1 MAYIKVRLRTPS
13 VEGGTGSVF
22 YQVVH
27 EGHVRQVSSALRVHP
42 CDWDESRCTVRMN
55 GDCDDKVYL
64 RRVQCQLRRE
74 LERFSRIIRRLDDSG
89 LPYVPDDV
97 VREYSVYAERGA
109 LACFMEGIICDLR
122 CAGRIRTAETY
133 RSALNSFGRFM
144 ASGVGRDRGVASGV
158 LMDELDGE
166 LAAAYEGWLR
176 SGGAAPNTVSYY
188 MRILRAVYNR
198 AVHQGLTDDRHPF
211 RYVYTGVD
219 KTRKRA
225 LPLRLISRIRGLD
238 LSGSPALD
246 LARDMFMMSFYL
258 RGMSFVDM
266 AFLRKRDL
274 RGGYLTYR
282 RRKTGRQLVIKWT
295 AEMRRI
301 VEKYPANGS
310 EYLLPLI
317 REPGVN
323 ERSAYRSMNY
333 NINRSLKKIAAMS
346 GIDVPLTLYVARHS
360 WASAAKAKG
369 VPLGVISEGMGHDS
383 EATTQIYL
391 ASLDTTAV
399 DRANALILKS
409 L

>member
-1 MAYIKVRLRTPS
+1 M
-13 VEGGTGSVF
+13 F

>member
-1 MAYIKVRLRTPS
+1 M
-13 VEGGTGSVF
+13 GSVF

-27 EGHVRQVSSALRVHP
+27 EGRVRQVSSSLRLHP
-42 CDWDESRCTVRMN
+42 CDWDESRGAVRVN
-55 GDCDDKVYL
+55 GGCGDRVYL
-64 RRVQCQLRRE
+64 MRVQCQLRRE
-74 LERFSRIIRRLDDSG
+74 VGRFSRIIRRLDDSG
-89 LPYVPDDV
+89 FPYVSDDV
-97 VREYSVYAERGA
+97 VREYSQYAERGS

-122 CAGRIRTAETY
+122 CSGRIRTAETY
-133 RSALNSFGRFM
+133 RSALNSFGRFL
-144 ASGVGRDRGVASGV
+144 ASCGWRESGVDSGV

-198 AVHQGLTDDRHPF
+198 AVERGLTEDRHPF
-211 RYVYTGVD
+211 RHVYTGVD

-225 LPLRLISRIRGLD
+225 LPLRLISRIKGLD

-266 AFLRKRDL
+266 AFLRKQDL

-282 RRKTGRQLVIKWT
+282 RRKTGRQLMIKWT

-301 VEKYPANGS
+301 VEKYPVNES
-310 EYLLPLI
+310 VYLLPVI
-317 REPGVN
+317 RESGGN
-323 ERSAYRSMNY
+323 ERSVYRNMNY

>member
-1 MAYIKVRLRTPS
+1 M
-13 VEGGTGSVF
+13 F

-27 EGHVRQVSSALRVHP
+27 EGRVRQASSSVRLHP
-42 CDWDESRCTVRMN
+42 GDWDEGRGSVRIS
-55 GDCDDKVYL
+55 GVCGEGSYL
-64 RRVQCQLRRE
+64 RRAQCQIRVE
-74 LERFSRIIRRLDDSG
+74 LARFSRIIRGLDDTG
-89 LPYVPDDV
+89 CPYASDDV
-97 VREYSVYAERGA
+97 VREYSLYMERGS
-109 LACFMEGIICDLR
+109 LSCFMEGVICDLR
-122 CAGRIRTAETY
+122 CAGRIRTSETY
-133 RSALNSFGRFM
+133 RSALNSFGRFLGSY
-144 ASGVGRDRGVASGV
+144 AARELCVDGVVM
-158 LMDELDGE
+158 LDELDGE
-166 LAAAYEGWLR
+166 LTASYEGWLR
-176 SGGAAPNTVSYY
+176 SRGATPNTVSYY

-282 RRKTGRQLVIKWT
+282 RRKTGRQLVVKWT

-323 ERSAYRSMNY
+323 ERSAYRNMNY

-346 GIDVPLTLYVARHS
+346 GIEVPLTLYVARHS

>member
-13 VEGGTGSVF
+13 VEEGTGSVF

-27 EGHVRQVSSALRVHP
+27 EGRVRQVSSGLRLRV
-42 CDWDESRCTVRMN
+42 CDWDESRGAVRLS
-55 GDCDDKVYL
+55 GGCDRGYL
-64 RRVQCQLRRE
+64 MRVQGQVRRE
-74 LERFSRIIRRLDDSG
+74 LARFARIIRRLDDSG
-89 LPYVPDDV
+89 YPYVSDDV
-97 VREYSVYAERGA
+97 VREYSLYAERGS
-109 LACFMEGIICDLR
+109 LSCFMEGIISDLR
-122 CAGRIRTAETY
+122 LAGRVRTAETY
-133 RSALNSFGRFM
+133 RSALNSFGRFF
-144 ASGVGRDRGVASGV
+144 ASSGCRESCEVACL

-176 SGGAAPNTVSYY
+176 SRGAAPNTVSYY
-188 MRILRAVYNR
+188 MRILRAAYNR
-198 AVHQGLTDDRHPF
+198 AVECGLTEDRHPF
-211 RYVYTGVD
+211 RSVYTGVD

-225 LPLRLISRIRGLD
+225 LPLRLISRIKGLD

-310 EYLLPLI
+310 EYLLPVI

-323 ERSAYRSMNY
+323 ERSAYRNMNY

-346 GIDVPLTLYVARHS
+346 GIDEPLTLYVARHS

-391 ASLDTTAV
+391 ASLDTAAV
-399 DRANALILKS
+399 DRANAIILKS